1 MERLNMKFKILIV
14 EDEKNM
20 VWALTN
26 ALKQDGYHIESVLR
40 GDQAISAI
48 EKLNP
53 DLVLL
58 DIKLPGKDGIAVL
71 NEIRKSG
78 NDVPVIMMT
87 AHGTLDT
94 AIQAIKLGATDYLSK
109 PFDLEE
115 MKITVKKALQFGE
128 MTKEIHFLK
137 DELNKGLK
145 DTIIGSS
152 EKMKDLLQVAEQVA
166 LSDATV
172 LITGESGTG
181 KEVIADFIYKSSTR
195 ADAPFVKVNCGALT
209 ETLLESELFGH
220 EKGAFTGAVG
230 RKPGRFERAD
240 GGTIFLDEIGEIPLS
255 IQVKLLRVLQQK
267 EFERVGGTETLTS
280 DVRIIAATNRELA
293 EMVKE
298 GSFREDLYYRLN
310 VIPLEIPPLR
320 DRKEDVPLLLEYFIK
335 KFAEKMKREKLKIDE
350 SAMQCLVNY
359 SWKGNIRELENLVE
373 RMVILSRGSEIK
385 LDDLPKEVKVKE
397 DKESPF
403 YLPDDGI
410 KLDEVE
416 KDLIA
421 QAMHRTGYNQTKAAK
436 LLGISRHTLLYRLE
450 KYEMKKLE

>member
-1 MERLNMKFKILIV
+1 MKFKVLII

-26 ALKQDGYHIESVLR
+26 ALKQDGYQIESVLR
-40 GDQAISAI
+40 GDQALEAI
-48 EKLNP
+48 ESHNP

-58 DIKLPGKDGIAVL
+58 DIKLPGMDGISVL
-71 NEIRKSG
+71 SAIRSAG

-109 PFDLEE
+109 PFELEE

-128 MTKEIHFLK
+128 MTKEINFLK
-137 DELNKGLK
+137 DELNKNLK

-152 EKMKDLLQVAEQVA
+152 QEMKDLLEVAEQVA
-166 LSDATV
+166 TSDATV

-181 KEVIADFIYKSSTR
+181 KEVIADFIYKSSAR
-195 ADAPFVKVNCGALT
+195 SDKPFVKVNCGALT

-220 EKGAFTGAVG
+220 EKGAFTGALA

-280 DVRIIAATNRELA
+280 DVRIIAATNRNLA
-293 EMVKE
+293 EMVE
-298 GSFREDLYYRLN
+298 AGSFREDLFYRLN
-310 VIPLEIPPLR
+310 VIPIEIPALR
-320 DRKEDVPLLLEYFIK
+320 DRKEDIPLLLEHFTN
-335 KFAEKMKREKLKIDE
+335 KFAMKMKRQALVIEEK
-350 SAMQCLVNY
+350 AMEYLVNY
-359 SWKGNIRELENLVE
+359 NWKGNIRELENLVE
-373 RMVILSRGSEIK
+373 RMVILSRTGRVTLE
-385 LDDLPKEVKVKE
+385 DLPKEIRIKDNQVN
-397 DKESPF
+397 PF
-403 YLPDDGI
+403 YLPESGI
-410 KLDEVE
+410 NLDEVE

-421 QAMHRTGYNQTKAAK
+421 QAMERTDNNQTKAAK
-436 LLGISRHTLLYRLE
+436 LLGISRHTLLYRLD
-450 KYEMKKLE
+450 KFNIK

>member
-1 MERLNMKFKILIV
+1 MKFKVLII

-26 ALKQDGYHIESVLR
+26 ALKQDGYQIESVLR
-40 GDQAISAI
+40 GDQALEAI
-48 EKLNP
+48 ESHNP

-58 DIKLPGKDGIAVL
+58 DIKLPGMDGISVL
-71 NEIRKSG
+71 SAIRSAG

-109 PFDLEE
+109 PFELEE

-137 DELNKGLK
+137 DELNKNLK

-152 EKMKDLLQVAEQVA
+152 QEMKDLLEVAEQVA
-166 LSDATV
+166 TSDATV

-181 KEVIADFIYKSSTR
+181 KEVIADFIYKSSAR
-195 ADAPFVKVNCGALT
+195 SDKPFVKVNCGALT

-220 EKGAFTGAVG
+220 EKGAFTGAVT

-280 DVRIIAATNRELA
+280 DVRIIAATNRNLS
-293 EMVKE
+293 EMVEE
-298 GSFREDLYYRLN
+298 GLFREDLFYRLN
-310 VIPLEIPPLR
+310 VIPIEIPALR
-320 DRKEDVPLLLEYFIK
+320 DRKDDIPLLLSHFMS
-335 KFAEKMKREKLKIDE
+335 KFAMKMKREALVIDDK
-350 SAMQCLVNY
+350 AMEYLVNY

-373 RMVILSRGSEIK
+373 RMVILSRTGLVTLEN
-385 LDDLPKEVKVKE
+385 LPKEIRIK
-397 DKESPF
+397 DDQANPF
-403 YLPDDGI
+403 YLPESGI
-410 KLDEVE
+410 NLDEVE
-416 KDLIA
+416 KDLIE
-421 QAMHRTGYNQTKAAK
+421 QAMERTGNNQTQAAK
-436 LLGISRHTLLYRLE
+436 LLGISRHTLLYRLD
-450 KYEMKKLE
+450 KFNIK

>member
-1 MERLNMKFKILIV
+1 MKFKILII

-26 ALKQDGYHIESVLR
+26 ALKQDGYQIESVLR
-40 GDQAISAI
+40 GDQALSNI
-48 EKLNP
+48 EKLDP

-58 DIKLPGKDGIAVL
+58 DIKLPGMDGISVL
-71 NEIRKSG
+71 SAIRASG

-137 DELNKGLK
+137 DELSKNLK

-152 EKMKDLLQVAEQVA
+152 EKMQDLLQVAEQVA
-166 LSDATV
+166 VSDATV

-181 KEVIADFIYKSSTR
+181 KEVIADFLYKSSGR
-195 ADAPFVKVNCGALT
+195 SEMPFVKVNCGALT

-255 IQVKLLRVLQQK
+255 IQVKLLRILQQK
-267 EFERVGGTETLTS
+267 EFERVGGTETLS
-280 DVRIIAATNRELA
+280 ADVRILAATNRNLA
-293 EMVKE
+293 EMVE
-298 GSFREDLYYRLN
+298 QGSFREDLYYRLN
-310 VIPLEIPPLR
+310 VIPIEIPALR
-320 DRKEDVPLLLEYFIK
+320 ERKEDIPLLLEHFIN
-335 KFAEKMKREKLKIDE
+335 KFADKMKREKLVIDDA
-350 SAMQCLVNY
+350 AMECLVNY

-373 RMVILSRGSEIK
+373 RMVILSRGEVIK
-385 LDDLPKEVKVKE
+385 VDDLPKEIKVKDNQE
-397 DKESPF
+397 IPF
-403 YLPDDGI
+403 YLPDSGI

-416 KDLIA
+416 KDLIF
-421 QAMHRTGYNQTKAAK
+421 QAMQRTDHNQTKAAK

-450 KYEMKKLE
+450 KYGMK